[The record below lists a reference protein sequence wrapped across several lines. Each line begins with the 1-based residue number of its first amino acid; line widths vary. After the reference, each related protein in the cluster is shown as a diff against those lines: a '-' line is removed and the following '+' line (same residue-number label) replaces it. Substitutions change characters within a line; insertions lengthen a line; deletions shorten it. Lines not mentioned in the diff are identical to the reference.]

1 MYGLDDTARWFCE
14 VCQTFGGGA
23 PNYMTTAE
31 HIDAVHDGGIVRM
44 RMIEKPDKPH
54 RGDNE

>member
-1 MYGLDDTARWFCE
+1 MHGLDDTARWFCE

-31 HIDAVHDGGIVRM
+31 HIDVAHDGGIVRM
-44 RMIEKPDKPH
+44 RMIEKPEQ
-54 RGDNE
+54 GDNE